1 MLQKVTE
8 SKQDSDQDAQ
18 NTRSKQT
25 GPWRKSTKKSTSEI
39 VGFQMVSVKMRP
51 AEAKEFKIACEK
63 IGVSR
68 NKALRIMARQVG
80 GFLEVSDLLID
91 EMRDVTRQI
100 SGIAT
105 NINMLAKAGNA
116 TQRPDYVAFMN
127 ERRELGI
134 QLVRIEQMMQQV
146 LNVNKRR
153 TDGLAKLEKAV
164 ASS

>member
-8 SKQDSDQDAQ
+8 SKSNSEQGAQ
-18 NTRSKQT
+18 NTRPKQT

-51 AEAKEFKIACEK
+51 AEAEEFKIACVE

-68 NKALRIMARQVG
+68 NKVLRIMARQVG
-80 GFLEVSDLLID
+80 GFLEVSNPMVD
-91 EMRDVTRQI
+91 ELRDVTRQI

-116 TQRPDYVAFMN
+116 SQQPDYAAFME

-146 LNVNKRR
+146 LNVSKRR
-153 TDGLAKLEKAV
+153 TDGLARLGKAV

>member
-8 SKQDSDQDAQ
+8 SKQDTDPDAQ

-51 AEAKEFKIACEK
+51 AEAEEFKIACDE
-63 IGVSR
+63 IGISR

-80 GFLEVSDLLID
+80 GFLEVCNPMVD

-100 SGIAT
+100 SVIAT
-105 NINMLAKAGNA
+105 NINMLANAGNA
-116 TQRPDYVAFMN
+116 SQQPDYAAFMD

-134 QLVRIEQMMQQV
+134 QLVHIEQMMQQV
-146 LNVNKRR
+146 LNVSKRR

>member
-8 SKQDSDQDAQ
+8 SKPDSDQGVQ
-18 NTRSKQT
+18 NARSKQT
-25 GPWRKSTKKSTSEI
+25 GPWRRSTKKSTSEI

-51 AEAKEFKIACEK
+51 AEAEEFKIACEE
-63 IGVSR
+63 IGISR
-68 NKALRIMARQVG
+68 NKALRIMARQVS
-80 GFLEVSDLLID
+80 GFLEVSNPMID

-105 NINMLAKAGNA
+105 NINMLAKAGNV
-116 TQRPDYVAFMN
+116 TQQPDYAAFMD

-146 LNVNKRR
+146 LNVSKRR
-153 TDGLAKLEKAV
+153 SDGLSRLAKAV
-164 ASS
+164 ATS

>member
-8 SKQDSDQDAQ
+8 SKSDSDQSAQ
-18 NTRSKQT
+18 NARSKQT

-51 AEAKEFKIACEK
+51 AEAEEFKIACEE

-68 NKALRIMARQVG
+68 NKALRLMARQVG
-80 GFLEVSDLLID
+80 GFLEVSDPLID

-116 TQRPDYVAFMN
+116 TRHPDYAAFMD
-127 ERRELGI
+127 ERRELGV

-146 LNVNKRR
+146 LNVSKRR
-153 TDGLAKLEKAV
+153 MDGLTKLEKAV